1 MIIWRFV
8 TTWFCARSWHIL
20 WGLLCVC
27 YNKTTHLSCLNRSCW
42 DLQEFISTCEALE
55 LVPEN
60 ELELSRQGRP
70 ETAANRREQKV
81 RLVYPLPPYNL

>member
-1 MIIWRFV
+1 LISHTV
-8 TTWFCARSWHIL
+8 TMHSSGAFACVMRSPIYHIL
-20 WGLLCVC
+20 III
-27 YNKTTHLSCLNRSCW
+27 
-42 DLQEFISTCEALE
+42 QEFISTCEALE

-81 RLVYPLPPYNL
+81 RLLPPYNF